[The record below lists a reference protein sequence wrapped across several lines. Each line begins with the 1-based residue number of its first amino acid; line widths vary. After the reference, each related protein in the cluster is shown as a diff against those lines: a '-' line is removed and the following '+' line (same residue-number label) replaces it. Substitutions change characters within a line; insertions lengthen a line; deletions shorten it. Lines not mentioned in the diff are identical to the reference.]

1 MGSPRGAGDVE
12 PERSKGLRP
21 GSGPTQAPAS
31 SEIIHSFIHSFIVE
45 PPCPPQPCWALSQDS
60 LAVKAPSLSPLPF
73 ISPTRR

>member
-1 MGSPRGAGDVE
+1 MGSPRGAGDME

-21 GSGPTQAPAS
+21 GSGPDPGTGEQRD
-31 SEIIHSFIHSFIVE
+31 HSFIHSFIVE